1 MFWQVLIF
9 VAVAVLAIWVLGVGL
24 ISAFSLRAVSQPWN
38 IILGIPLTA
47 LAIWIPFAF
56 GWVAS

>member
-1 MFWQVLIF
+1 MFWQILSF

-24 ISAFSLRAVSQPWN
+24 ISAFVPSAVSRPGN
-38 IILGIPLTA
+38 IIVGIPLTA

-56 GWVAS
+56 GWVA